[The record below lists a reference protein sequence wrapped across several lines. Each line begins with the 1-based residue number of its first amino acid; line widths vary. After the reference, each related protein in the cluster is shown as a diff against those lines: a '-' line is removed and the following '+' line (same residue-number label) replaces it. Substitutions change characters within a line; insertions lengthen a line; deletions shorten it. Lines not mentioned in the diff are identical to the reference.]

1 MKFLVTV
8 RPTGLPPP
16 IEAVRAAREWLETR
30 VEDGTFECIY
40 AFPTGGGISIG
51 ENESH
56 EQLMDEMLD
65 YPLSPFVEFRVEP
78 LVELGAAFDRFI
90 PYMERMTAQ
99 LAGQAQG

>member
-16 IEAVRAAREWLETR
+16 IEAVKAAREWLETR

-40 AFPTGGGISIG
+40 AFPTGGGVSIG

-78 LVELGAAFDRFI
+78 LVEIGAAFDRFI

-99 LAGQAQG
+99 LAGQAQN

>member
-16 IEAVRAAREWLETR
+16 IEAVKAAREWLETR

-40 AFPTGGGISIG
+40 AFPTGGGVSIG

-65 YPLSPFVEFRVEP
+65 YPLSPFVEFRAEP
-78 LVELGAAFDRFI
+78 LVEIGAAFDRFI

-99 LAGQAQG
+99 LAGQAQN